1 MNEPFKSNFEEVLN
15 KTGITSSQQRLMLN
29 VDFGETGI
37 IKSENKNELS
47 KNLEIACSVLDVY
60 EKICK
65 VSTVK
70 SSLLI

>member
-1 MNEPFKSNFEEVLN
+1 
-15 KTGITSSQQRLMLN
+15 MLD
-29 VDFGETGI
+29 VDFGKTGI

-47 KNLEIACSVLDVY
+47 KNLEIACSALDVY

-65 VSTVK
+65 VSTVR